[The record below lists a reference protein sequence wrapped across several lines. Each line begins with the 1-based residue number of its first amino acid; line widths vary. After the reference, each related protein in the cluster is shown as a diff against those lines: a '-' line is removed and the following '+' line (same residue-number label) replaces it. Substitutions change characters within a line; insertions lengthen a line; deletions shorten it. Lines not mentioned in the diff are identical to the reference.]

1 MSTLMDGI
9 NNAYA
14 ISAQINALRAL
25 ERSGSNDPE
34 AVKYAL
40 EQNFNQML
48 DGLVSAADDEDKEE
62 KSDPFSFYVS
72 GYQESLQGLQARG
85 ILEDT
90 GAAGPVPDM
99 SSPEYLYSLYNLG
112 QLY

>member
-9 NNAYA
+9 NNAY
-14 ISAQINALRAL
+14 SLTAQINTLRSL
-25 ERSGSNDPE
+25 DQNKIEDPN

-40 EQNFNQML
+40 EQNFNKML
-48 DGLVSAADDEDKEE
+48 NDLISSTQGEEDED
-62 KSDPFSFYVS
+62 KSDPFSYYLS

-85 ILEDT
+85 VLDVNSIPDT
-90 GAAGPVPDM
+90 
-99 SSPEYLYSLYNLG
+99 SSPGYLNALYNLG